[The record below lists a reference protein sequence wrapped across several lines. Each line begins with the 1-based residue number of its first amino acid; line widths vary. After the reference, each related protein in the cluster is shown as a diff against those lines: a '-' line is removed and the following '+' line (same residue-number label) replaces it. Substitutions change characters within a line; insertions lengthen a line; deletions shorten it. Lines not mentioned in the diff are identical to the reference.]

1 MLWPD
6 LLEHSLF
13 VFFLGMN
20 PCFTLRKTPKT
31 FLRITLRQ
39 RDGEEMHQSCGVA
52 IYWHPPGK
60 VLWSA
65 TNPVGTN
72 YMIAT
77 TRRLA
82 EPCVCY
88 RDRHPAD
95 VVQMFPL
102 GAHCFVHKTLG
113 GAFTN
118 PPLHYEGKM

>member
-1 MLWPD
+1 M
-6 LLEHSLF
+6 
-13 VFFLGMN
+13 
-20 PCFTLRKTPKT
+20 
-31 FLRITLRQ
+31 
-39 RDGEEMHQSCGVA
+39 
-52 IYWHPPGK
+52 
-60 VLWSA
+60 LWSA